1 MATKKTLKTKENTA
15 GKSLPD
21 LYVIEAGNRKGFVV
35 QFYWVGMYE
44 GNVVVLS
51 SPYRAQFLPEGFS
64 LTKKS
69 EDFVEKHP
77 EYSIDIKFS
86 EETYREYSND
96 EFREWLSKQVNIVC
110 QL

>member
-1 MATKKTLKTKENTA
+1 MATKKTSKTKENIN
-15 GKSLPD
+15 GNLPD
-21 LYVIEAGNRKGFVV
+21 LYVVEAGNRKGFVV
-35 QFYWVGMYE
+35 QFYWVGMHE

-51 SPYRAQFLPEGFS
+51 SPYRAQLLPEGFS

-69 EDFVEKHP
+69 EDLIEKHP

-86 EETYREYSND
+86 EEPYREYSND